1 MRSKVIFIVAGI
13 GLLLA
18 LVSAWIASQQPK
30 AQPPVFSPAANPYPN
45 GIYAEGI
52 VESAQ
57 PQGENINIFPEVTGP
72 VTEVLVAEGQRVKRG
87 QVLIRIDD
95 AVQRATTQQ
104 LEAQALAAQ
113 ALLQELKA
121 EPRPENLAIAAAQL
135 DNAEATHR
143 NAADQLAK
151 VEQAVALD
159 ARAVSR
165 DVLDNARNA
174 ERITATA
181 MEVARRQYELT
192 RAGAWVYDVENQERQ
207 SAALAKAHAAAM
219 ALLAKYTLSAPA
231 DGIVRQVGATVGSY
245 VSPQGAYD
253 SYTQGMAPLV
263 MMGTP
268 DTELDVRAYIDE
280 ILVDRLADPA
290 KLAGEM
296 YVRGTTRH
304 VPLTFIRIQPY
315 VSPKIELSDQRQ
327 ERVDVRVLPVIFRF
341 ANTQGLNVFPGELVD
356 VYVNAK

>member
-1 MRSKVIFIVAGI
+1 MRSKAIFIAAAVG
-13 GLLLA
+13 LA
-18 LVSAWIASQQPK
+18 LAMVSAWLAGQQPNPEK
-30 AQPPVFSPAANPYPN
+30 PVFSPAANPYPN

-52 VESAQ
+52 VEGAQ
-57 PQGENINIFPEVTGP
+57 AQGENINIFPEVTGP
-72 VTEVLVAEGQRVKRG
+72 VTGVPVAEGQRVKRG
-87 QVLIRIDD
+87 QVLVRIDD
-95 AVQRATTQQ
+95 SVQRATAQQ
-104 LEAQALAAQ
+104 LEAQAGAAL
-113 ALLQELKA
+113 ALLKELKA

-135 DNAEATHR
+135 DNATATHK

-165 DVLDNARNA
+165 DALDNARNA
-174 ERITATA
+174 ERIAATA
-181 MEVARRQYELT
+181 MEVARRQFELT
-192 RAGAWVYDVENQERQ
+192 RAGAWAYDVENQERQ
-207 SAALAKAHAAAM
+207 YTALAKAHAAAA
-219 ALLAKYTLSAPA
+219 ALLAKYTLTAPA

-268 DTELDVRAYIDE
+268 DDELHVRAYIDE
-280 ILVDRLADPA
+280 ILIDRLADPS

-304 VPLTFIRIQPY
+304 VALTFVRIQPY

-341 ANTQGLNVFPGELVD
+341 ANAPGLNVYPGELVD
-356 VYVNAK
+356 VFVNAK